1 MHKTNQEKLVYPFY
15 EDYIKPALNSKE
27 TFIKINESESRKDY
41 CKVYVDLIEVT
52 LLLDKLDHDALLKK
66 TCDMLIDT
74 LKQKYFV
81 NLLNYIVDRISNYRS
96 NKHILRLFK
105 HRANW
110 LEEKVKES
118 TDFTWKMPEATMT
131 SLLIRDFLRSDKK
144 EMTYTNFSSAEEAK
158 AFVKT
163 HSGFMNGYSVEI
175 LAQGTNIT
183 IKKTR
188 EYFDDKLKALTNYK
202 KELEQVKS
210 LNLNF

>member
-1 MHKTNQEKLVYPFY
+1 M
-15 EDYIKPALNSKE
+15 
-27 TFIKINESESRKDY
+27 
-41 CKVYVDLIEVT
+41 YVDLIEVT
-52 LLLDKLDHDALLKK
+52 LLLDKLDRDALLKK

-110 LEEKVKES
+110 LEEKLKE
-118 TDFTWKMPEATMT
+118 TTTFTWEMPEATIT
-131 SLLIRDFLRSDKK
+131 SLLIREFLRSDKK
-144 EMTYTNFSSAEEAK
+144 EMTYTNFSSAEDAK
-158 AFVKT
+158 AFAKT
-163 HSGFMNGYSVEI
+163 HSGFMNGYSVEMFV
-175 LAQGTNIT
+175 QGTKVT

-188 EYFDDKLKALTNYK
+188 EYFDDKLKTLTNYK
-202 KELEQVKS
+202 KELEQIKI